1 MPSVLNVDTLVAAN
15 GTDPVTLTKQIAS
28 KAYVTKNQA
37 GSAILESFGVSS
49 ISDDASGTHT
59 INVTNSMS
67 SSNYHVPCS
76 VRETGARFVGQGS
89 ITSSSIQVL
98 TWNVSVALAD
108 IQVGSDFVG
117 DLA

>member
-1 MPSVLNVDTLVAAN
+1 MTSVLNVDEIAAKN
-15 GTDPVTLTKQIAS
+15 GTSPVALTKQIAS

-37 GSAILESFGVSS
+37 GTAILESFGVSS

-89 ITSSSIQVL
+89 ITASSIQVL

>member
-1 MPSVLNVDTLVAAN
+1 MASKLDVDEIAAKN
-15 GTDPVTLTKQIAS
+15 GTSPVTLTKQIAS

-89 ITSSSIQVL
+89 ITASSIKVL